1 MISLACGWTGLSWA
15 GLPLHGMSA
24 EAARAASPGRLTPMA
39 GSRRRSLAESSARA
53 VNWRSCVWP
62 VLLPAWQPHP
72 GREAGSGSRSVP
84 SSVLRRAGSR
94 AGVESPAPPSVGEAA
109 PGPARIPQNKK
120 KSASQCRLAK
130 QGQPSLVPA
139 PAPPCHHVCTCSE
152 EEMTVS

>member
-72 GREAGSGSRSVP
+72 GREGGSGSRSVP
-84 SSVLRRAGSR
+84 SSVLRRAGCR
-94 AGVESPAPPSVGEAA
+94 AGVDSRALPSVGEAA
-109 PGPARIPQNKK
+109 PGPAQIPQNKK
-120 KSASQCRLAK
+120 KIRLSMQIGKARAAIPSARPRPPQVITC
-130 QGQPSLVPA
+130 A
-139 PAPPCHHVCTCSE
+139 PARRRK
-152 EEMTVS
+152 